1 MSTKAPTLIKSNL
14 SAYFGFRGID
24 RSRPIIGMDDG
35 KKQPLFRLNNGHSK
49 WTGTIERDT
58 GLQVRQKIAVG
69 EVVHQNFV
77 NRTGLAYAI
86 KDGKTISLYSE
97 LSSANVPDVFAL
109 NQPVSSVIFAGK
121 LNFMA
126 AGFPIYATD
135 GYSFKKNNSTVT
147 PAFGVAVEGR
157 LYVAGIPTLPAEIRV
172 SRLFTNDGDEQIF
185 LDEETAT
192 TTANRA
198 DFLNLSNVIGTAD
211 EITGLARFETNRLAI
226 FTNDQC
232 VVYKVDPDVSLWE
245 IDTRANVQ
253 LGAVAHNA
261 IAQVGS
267 DIIFCSR
274 HGVHSLIRSSA
285 NGISIE
291 TRTLSY
297 EIEDLYKELLRACVG
312 PRFVTSTYDQDLGRL
327 HIFFPMADGMHKC
340 LIGEFRRGY
349 DSLTWATSDAGSA
362 RCGAF
367 LAGSMTFGTA
377 FATYNRLDELV
388 ELSPKDDLTDD
399 FIRPALTVET
409 PILWHGLIDEIKESR
424 ALVIQAS
431 GSGTLLITAFDEE
444 GGEVLSE
451 TIAIER
457 RDDNPDGFPSDA
469 LDVQFRIPFQLRYR
483 GLQLKFESV
492 DMGDIEILG
501 FAVELKQPS

>member
-1 MSTKAPTLIKSNL
+1 
-14 SAYFGFRGID
+14 
-24 RSRPIIGMDDG
+24 
-35 KKQPLFRLNNGHSK
+35 
-49 WTGTIERDT
+49 
-58 GLQVRQKIAVG
+58 
-69 EVVHQNFV
+69 
-77 NRTGLAYAI
+77 
-86 KDGKTISLYSE
+86 
-97 LSSANVPDVFAL
+97 
-109 NQPVSSVIFAGK
+109 
-121 LNFMA
+121 
-126 AGFPIYATD
+126 
-135 GYSFKKNNSTVT
+135 
-147 PAFGVAVEGR
+147 
-157 LYVAGIPTLPAEIRV
+157 
-172 SRLFTNDGDEQIF
+172 
-185 LDEETAT
+185 
-192 TTANRA
+192 
-198 DFLNLSNVIGTAD
+198 
-211 EITGLARFETNRLAI
+211 
-226 FTNDQC
+226 
-232 VVYKVDPDVSLWE
+232 
-245 IDTRANVQ
+245 
-253 LGAVAHNA
+253 
-261 IAQVGS
+261 
-267 DIIFCSR
+267 
-274 HGVHSLIRSSA
+274 
-285 NGISIE
+285 
-291 TRTLSY
+291 
-297 EIEDLYKELLRACVG
+297 
-312 PRFVTSTYDQDLGRL
+312 
-327 HIFFPMADGMHKC
+327 MADGMHKC

-483 GLQLKFESV
+483 GLQLKLESV

>member
-1 MSTKAPTLIKSNL
+1 MATKSPTLIKSNL
-14 SAYFGFRGID
+14 SAYFGFKGID

-49 WTGTIERDT
+49 WTGTIVRDT
-58 GLQVRQKIAVG
+58 GLQVRKKVPEG
-69 EVVHQNFV
+69 EIVHQNFV
-77 NRTGLAYAI
+77 NRTGLGYAVQ
-86 KDGKTISLYSE
+86 DGKSISLYTE
-97 LSSANVPDVFAL
+97 LSNASVVDL
-109 NQPVSSVIFAGK
+109 YSTNQPVSSVIYAGK
-121 LNFMA
+121 LNFMS

-135 GYSFKKNNSTVT
+135 GYSFVKNASTVT
-147 PAFGVAVEGR
+147 PAFGVAIEGR

-198 DFLNLSNVIGTAD
+198 DFLDLSNVIGTAD

-232 VVYKVDPDVSLWE
+232 VVYKVDPDVALWE

-253 LGAVAHNA
+253 LGTVAHNA

-274 HGVHSLIRSSA
+274 HGVHSLIRSSQ

-297 EIEDLYKELLRACVG
+297 EIEDLYKEFLRACIG
-312 PRFVTSTYDQDLGRL
+312 PRFVNCTYDQDLGRL
-327 HIFFPMADGMHKC
+327 HIFFPMADGLHKT
-340 LIGEFRRGY
+340 LVGEFRRGY
-349 DSLTWATSDAGSA
+349 ESLTWSTSDTGAS

-377 FATYNRLDELV
+377 FTTYNRLDELL
-388 ELSPKDDLTDD
+388 ELNPQDDLTDD
-399 FIRPALTVET
+399 FIRPKFLVET